1 MSSQAQQLSTSTQQQ
16 QQPSTQ
22 SQQPAT
28 TTTTA
33 AIETTRNSSTRN
45 NRHRNNNRNRNPHP
59 QQATS
64 FNNISQPQQQ
74 SINPNQH
81 SRSDQQQRRQ
91 HQQKSRNP
99 SAQDQFHRPN
109 PNYNRQP
116 PPHLTHA
123 PQQAG
128 STSTLT
134 PTPVGNNHD
143 HSNQSSSARPNR
155 NQRKKTFGS
164 TLTDQARQRGAA
176 NQDSKAS
183 TPITPVD
190 LSSLSLSARLIVELS
205 SSTYDCSICIS
216 PIAPHHPIYNC
227 PNCYAVFHLNCSNKW
242 ASRSVADTSAKA
254 ILLRDRDR
262 IPCSEEALKGEWR
275 CPGCQDRQIGQDSI
289 PNKYTCWCGKVEQL
303 NSRNKNHQAG
313 RSKIPHSCGKR
324 CGKIS
329 AEGCTHGCMEECHP
343 GSCAPCPAVIKTKCY
358 CQKTE
363 LSIRCS
369 QLYSNRTQLEQVN
382 SELLSCGEVC
392 NHDLSCG
399 LHPCKQVCHPED
411 CEECT
416 VIRQKSCYCGHVLL
430 DDQKCSDKVDQHP
443 FPQSK
448 PEKLTCVSEDGSEWL
463 GEFACKDP
471 CERKYDCGIH
481 SCELTCHPHLVST
494 PLTCP
499 FSAESVKTCPCGTT
513 SLDDRQTCSDPIPT
527 CHNPCGKLIASCGH
541 VCPKIC
547 HLGPC
552 GPCKSLVTTLCNCGK
567 DKIVRQ
573 CIELEQLIESA
584 ILENELR
591 IHSERKDMETVKT
604 EAIEYRCERPCRVLR
619 HCGKHTCHRRC
630 CPLSF
635 LENILHTGSKHKK
648 SQAAARQHEDEDP
661 LGLHVCDLKCNK
673 KLSCGLHS
681 CQLQDHRGPCPTC
694 LQASFDEWFC
704 HCGATVI
711 QPPVPCGT
719 KIDCHGPCQRPP
731 PSCGH
736 PKPPHTCHEEPDCPP
751 CPYLTEKP
759 CQCDKKKPVKNVRC
773 SQPKVSCG
781 STCDNLLSCG
791 AHRCS
796 RQCHP
801 SGQCEAC
808 DRECL
813 KPRKHC
819 GHGCQQKCHAPSSC
833 RTEDPCEAT
842 IDIQCG
848 CGRITQ
854 KIKCASCDGRPE
866 GNQERALKC
875 NDDCILFQRNMAV
888 ANALQIT
895 QPPSTENQSSLT
907 IEWSSRLLNFFG
919 THALFAKAI
928 EKQLAE
934 FLKSDLSIKLSS
946 SKNSLIIST
955 FSKLKQA
962 FLLELVPYYRIK
974 PETVGEEPRFT
985 VKLVKDCNSCLP
997 TTLLSEAHKTQL
1009 DPNKSHAN
1017 QDKGSSLPVLGTTL
1031 LRIPSGSSTGISPP
1045 KNEHNHSSG
1054 KGPSTLS
1061 GADDPSMIC
1070 GANQIFSI
1078 LFNGV
1083 FGYDRQSLTELIGSA
1098 MNYSKNDNQVKFLLT
1113 WIKDEDVLLR
1123 LSASSSPGSQTDFDH
1138 LVLIYKSVV
1147 SDFYCSDSDVENGR
1161 TCVRKQFC
1169 KSMTFVKVE
1178 LVDEVR
1184 LSGGTDGEGFKIKN
1198 MEPIEISMESKHEDH
1213 HHHLHK
1219 QGWKSSTTSTSNNK
1233 KLHSK
1238 LFDPSQHSTSNRF
1251 SSLLSSSSNAPPNRN
1266 PGFHPHSSSSTFGNS
1281 SFGDVISG
1289 GFNRPP
1295 IAVLAP
1301 MASTSTSSNGG
1312 RNRSDSKLKVQ
1323 EEEDVVDDWETEV

>member
-1 MSSQAQQLSTSTQQQ
+1 AQQLSTSTQQQ
-16 QQPSTQ
+16 HQPSSQ

-28 TTTTA
+28 PTTTA

-59 QQATS
+59 QQSTS
-64 FNNISQPQQQ
+64 FNNLSQPQQQ

-81 SRSDQQQRRQ
+81 ARSDQQQRRQ

-99 SAQDQFHRPN
+99 SAQDHFHRPN
-109 PNYNRQP
+109 PNNNRQP
-116 PPHLTHA
+116 PPHLTNA
-123 PQQAG
+123 SQQAG
-128 STSTLT
+128 TAWKQ
-134 PTPVGNNHD
+134 PY

-155 NQRKKTFGS
+155 NQRRETFGS
-164 TLTDQARQRGAA
+164 TLTDQAHQRGAA
-176 NQDSKAS
+176 NAGFQGIYTHYS
-183 TPITPVD
+183 VD
-190 LSSLSLSARLIVELS
+190 LAHSLFRHDYHHQLTIARFV
-205 SSTYDCSICIS
+205 IS
-216 PIAPHHPIYNC
+216 PM
-227 PNCYAVFHLNCSNKW
+227 HLITRSTLSKLLCCLSPQLCQKW
-242 ASRSVADTSAKA
+242 ASRSGSDTSAKA
-254 ILLRDRDR
+254 YFYEIAIESLFRRGAEGR
-262 IPCSEEALKGEWR
+262 MALPR
-275 CPGCQDRQIGQDSI
+275 MQDRQIGQDSI

-303 NSRNKNHQAG
+303 NSRNKNHPAG

-329 AEGCTHGCMEECHP
+329 AKGCTHGCMEECHP

-382 SELLSCGEVC
+382 SGLLSCGEVC

-416 VIRQKSCYCGHVLL
+416 VTRQKSCYCGHVLL
-430 DDQKCSDKVDQHP
+430 DDQKCSDKVTQHP
-443 FPQSK
+443 FPQSN

-471 CERKYDCGIH
+471 CERKFDCGIH

-499 FSAESVKTCPCGTT
+499 FSVELVKNCPCGTT

-541 VCPKIC
+541 LCPKIC

-573 CIELEQLIESA
+573 CVELEQLMESA

-591 IHSERKDMETVKT
+591 IPSERKDLETVKT

-875 NDDCILFQRNMAV
+875 NDDFLA
-888 ANALQIT
+888 
-895 QPPSTENQSSLT
+895 T
-907 IEWSSRLLNFFG
+907 IEWSSRLLNFG

-974 PETVGEEPRFT
+974 PETVGEVASF
-985 VKLVKDCNSCLP
+985 
-997 TTLLSEAHKTQL
+997 
-1009 DPNKSHAN
+1009 
-1017 QDKGSSLPVLGTTL
+1017 GTTL

-1045 KNEHNHSSG
+1045 KNEHYHSSG

-1289 GFNRPP
+1289 GSIDSSPLYIIIVSKPNKLTLIILDVHSCDDLAP

-1323 EEEDVVDDWETEV
+1323 EEEDVVDDWETESRRQIIVIKFGMDDV